1 MVTTKFRTILVTLL
15 VISMMALAI
24 PIVYATVSSV
34 TLNSPAN
41 LANTSNTTPGFSFT
55 AVSTTNTTFSCVLYV
70 DGANVGSNASTSNYT
85 ATIITSSA
93 LSEGARSWK
102 VGCTDAG
109 GEVNSSAQTLNVDA
123 TAPAVTANSPA
134 AATNTSDSTPDF
146 NFTYTDAQALIASCE
161 LFVDD
166 TGHGTNTSTLNSTA
180 TVITANASIADGSH
194 NWNVNCTDSAGN
206 VGTSSSRTI
215 NVDTALPVV
224 TLNSPANNA
233 NTSDST
239 PDFNFTATNAASVLS
254 CTVFV
259 AGTARGT
266 NSSVSNATATVITA
280 NASLSDGSHN
290 WYVNCTDDAANT
302 GTSATR
308 TITID
313 TAVPIVTI
321 NSPGNNTFTS
331 DNTPDVNFTA
341 ANAVSTLSCE
351 LFIGDTGYGIDSSVA
366 NSTATVIT
374 ANGTLS
380 DGSHNLYVNC
390 TDDASNTGASE
401 TRIIKVD
408 TTAPTVTANSPAN
421 GANTSDSTP
430 DFNFTFTDAQASNAS
445 CELFVDNTGHG
456 TNTSTLNGT
465 ATVITANATL
475 SDSSH
480 NWYVNCTDSAGNIG
494 ESATRALTVDTALP
508 VVTLNSPVNSVNT
521 TDSTPDFNF
530 TVTNAVAALACT
542 LYIDSTPYGTNS
554 STINGT
560 ATIMTANAS
569 IADGSHNWNVNCT
582 DDSSNTGTSATR
594 SITIDTAAPAVTANS
609 PVNNYNSS
617 DSTPD
622 FSFRYTDAAL
632 TASCELFIDDT
643 GYGTNA
649 STVNDTATI
658 ITANAT
664 LSDAAHSWY
673 VNCTDSA
680 GNVGASSSRTI
691 NVDTALPVVTLNSPA
706 NGANTSDSTP
716 DFNFTYID
724 AQAASASCTLFVDSV
739 AKGTNSATLNS
750 TATVITSNA
759 TLTDGARSWYVNC
772 TDYAGNV
779 GQSTA
784 RTINIDT
791 VLPVVALNSPAN
803 NTNTSDNTPDINFTV
818 TNAVPVLSCTLF
830 VDGTAKGTN
839 SSVLNSTA
847 TVMTANASLSDGARS
862 WYVNCTD
869 SSSNTGQSA
878 TRTINVDTV
887 APAVTLN
894 SPVNNYN
901 SSDNTPNVNFTYTD
915 AQAATASCTLFV
927 NNTARGTNS
936 STRNSTATVITANAT
951 LSDNTYS
958 WRVNCTD
965 SAGNVGAAS
974 TRNITIDT
982 VKPVITDITTE
993 RSAHSSNIL
1002 WTTDETANSTV
1013 NYGTTTDLGTTLDSA
1028 AFSTSHA
1035 VMLNGLSPEVTYYY
1049 NITCCDYS
1057 SNCNTTGPESFTTTA
1072 SDGGTGGS
1080 SGGSSFTL
1088 PTTGVYDANLAV
1100 SNENTITEREGFIAK
1115 FTADGTNSHTM
1126 TFSEITE
1133 DSVTITIA
1141 SNPITFTLGIGQ
1153 GKQITLD
1160 GINLLVTLKNI
1171 VSGQAQIV
1179 LTKIG
1184 TVSAPQQEVVVPQ
1197 SPPEQTQEETAPAT
1211 GAATTTE
1218 EAVQLSTSTV
1228 GLVVMFVVLMFV
1240 GYLLTK
1246 RRSKHN

>member
-224 TLNSPANNA
+224 TLNSPANN
-233 NTSDST
+233 
-239 PDFNFTATNAASVLS
+239 
-254 CTVFV
+254 
-259 AGTARGT
+259 
-266 NSSVSNATATVITA
+266 
-280 NASLSDGSHN
+280 
-290 WYVNCTDDAANT
+290 
-302 GTSATR
+302 
-308 TITID
+308 
-313 TAVPIVTI
+313 
-321 NSPGNNTFTS
+321 
-331 DNTPDVNFTA
+331 
-341 ANAVSTLSCE
+341 
-351 LFIGDTGYGIDSSVA
+351 
-366 NSTATVIT
+366 
-374 ANGTLS
+374 
-380 DGSHNLYVNC
+380 
-390 TDDASNTGASE
+390 
-401 TRIIKVD
+401 
-408 TTAPTVTANSPAN
+408 
-421 GANTSDSTP
+421 
-430 DFNFTFTDAQASNAS
+430 
-445 CELFVDNTGHG
+445 
-456 TNTSTLNGT
+456 
-465 ATVITANATL
+465 
-475 SDSSH
+475 
-480 NWYVNCTDSAGNIG
+480 
-494 ESATRALTVDTALP
+494 
-508 VVTLNSPVNSVNT
+508 
-521 TDSTPDFNF
+521 
-530 TVTNAVAALACT
+530 
-542 LYIDSTPYGTNS
+542 
-554 STINGT
+554 
-560 ATIMTANAS
+560 
-569 IADGSHNWNVNCT
+569 
-582 DDSSNTGTSATR
+582 
-594 SITIDTAAPAVTANS
+594 
-609 PVNNYNSS
+609 
-617 DSTPD
+617 
-622 FSFRYTDAAL
+622 
-632 TASCELFIDDT
+632 
-643 GYGTNA
+643 
-649 STVNDTATI
+649 
-658 ITANAT
+658 
-664 LSDAAHSWY
+664 
-673 VNCTDSA
+673 
-680 GNVGASSSRTI
+680 
-691 NVDTALPVVTLNSPA
+691 
-706 NGANTSDSTP
+706 ANTSDSTP

-1218 EAVQLSTSTV
+1218 ETVQLSTSTV